1 MKRINSFIQTLE
13 YIVGSVMIVSIV
25 LLVFASAVFRVF
37 RMPITWSVDLSQLF
51 FVWISMFGA
60 DIALKKCSHMGVD
73 LITRYF
79 PQNIQKALAIFSC
92 MLCAAFLVFVAYW
105 GGFLCFQNYLRK
117 YATLKISYSYATA
130 AVPVVSVLML
140 LTLVQQFFELVKT
153 GKCSAAQTAE
163 QAAVQ

>member
-1 MKRINSFIQTLE
+1 MKRLNGFIQTSE
-13 YIVGSVMIVSIV
+13 YVIGSAMIVSIV

-73 LITRYF
+73 IITRYF

-92 MLCAAFLVFVAYW
+92 LICAAFLVFTAYW

-117 YATLKISYSYATA
+117 YATLKISYSFATA
-130 AVPVVSVLML
+130 AVPTVSVLML
-140 LTLVQQFFELVKT
+140 LTLAQQFFELVKT
-153 GKCSAAQTAE
+153 GKRSAENSADETTL
-163 QAAVQ
+163 